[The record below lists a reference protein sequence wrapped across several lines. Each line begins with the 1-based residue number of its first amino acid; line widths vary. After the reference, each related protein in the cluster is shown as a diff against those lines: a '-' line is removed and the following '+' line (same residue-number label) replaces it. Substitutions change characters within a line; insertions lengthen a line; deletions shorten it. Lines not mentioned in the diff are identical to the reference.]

1 MGSYFV
7 DINAMIFGMPLA
19 LFPALAEEL
28 GGTGTL
34 GLLYAAPA
42 VGSLLAGLFSGIVRL
57 SPRHGIGLLWAASCW
72 GIAIAVFGLVDN
84 RWIALAFLAIAGGAD
99 MVSGLYRMAIW
110 NQSIPNEMRGRLAGI
125 EMLSYS
131 VGPTLGN
138 VESGLVAAA
147 TTVRTSVV
155 SGGIACVV
163 VGGVLAITLPALRHY
178 RAPSP

>member
-1 MGSYFV
+1 M
-7 DINAMIFGMPLA
+7 
-19 LFPALAEEL
+19 
-28 GGTGTL
+28 
-34 GLLYAAPA
+34 
-42 VGSLLAGLFSGIVRL
+42 RL

-72 GIAIAVFGLVDN
+72 GIA
-84 RWIALAFLAIAGGAD
+84 
-99 MVSGLYRMAIW
+99 
-110 NQSIPNEMRGRLAGI
+110 
-125 EMLSYS
+125 MLSYS